1 MKHGI
6 YKQLNLLHLQAV
18 LPQVLAQARAE
29 QWTYE
34 TLLEQA
40 LGSEV
45 QGREQKALTRRLKAA
60 RIPCQKTLDGFEFAF
75 QPSLCERRLRELAD
89 LPFVRTCTN
98 LVFLGPPGTG
108 KTHLSLAL
116 ADRAL
121 AAGYSVLFTT
131 LADLSRTLET
141 ASHPGLV
148 RQRLRRYITPSL
160 LVIDEVGYT
169 RLSQEQAHQFFEL
182 VAARYEHG
190 SIILTSNTSFAGWGS
205 LLGGD
210 EVLATALLDRL
221 LHHAEV
227 ISISG
232 HSYRMKERQAE
243 HRRETVTPEEAS
255 RTTGA
260 RSTGVLEVGGRVN

>member
-1 MKHGI
+1 MKNSL
-6 YKQLNLLHLQAV
+6 YKHLKLVHLEAA
-18 LPQVLAQARAE
+18 LPQVLERAQTE

-34 TLLEQA
+34 TFLHQA
-40 LGSEV
+40 LGAEV
-45 QGREQKALTRRLKAA
+45 EGREQQALARRLKAA
-60 RIPCQKTLDGFEFAF
+60 RIPCQKTLEGFEFSF
-75 QPSLCERRLRELAD
+75 QPSLSERRLRELAD
-89 LPFVRTCTN
+89 LSFVRTCTK
-98 LVFLGPPGTG
+98 LVLLGPPGTG

-121 AAGYSVLFTT
+121 QEGYSVLFTT
-131 LADLSRTLET
+131 LADLARTLES
-141 ASHPGLV
+141 AVHPGLV
-148 RQRLRRYITPSL
+148 RQRLRRYIAPSL

-169 RLSQEQAHQFFEL
+169 QLSQEQSHQFFEL

-190 SIILTSNTSFAGWGS
+190 SIILTSNTSFAGWGR

-227 ISISG
+227 ISING
-232 HSYRMKERQAE
+232 RSYRMKERQAE
-243 HRRETVTPEEAS
+243 QMSEAALSEEAP

-260 RSTGVLEVGGRVN
+260 RSTGVGKVGAGVS